1 MNSQQP
7 NPLRN
12 WIKTKRKEVEEA
24 LAQITKVMQ
33 ELGEAR
39 KQLNEKE
46 DKAKET
52 YGYYFSQKTLL
63 DELEKVLDEM
73 KDEN

>member
-1 MNSQQP
+1 
-7 NPLRN
+7 
-12 WIKTKRKEVEEA
+12 
-24 LAQITKVMQ
+24 MQ